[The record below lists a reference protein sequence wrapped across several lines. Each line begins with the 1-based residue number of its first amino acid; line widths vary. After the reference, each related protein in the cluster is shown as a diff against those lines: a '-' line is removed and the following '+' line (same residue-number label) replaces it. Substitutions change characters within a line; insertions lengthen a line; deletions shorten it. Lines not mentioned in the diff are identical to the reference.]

1 MRAQQRA
8 DIRMALGAKKAN
20 ARKHVR
26 DQSHLILQR
35 EGTRSQKEDFY
46 PGFRGNALCASPQT
60 KSERKEENNNELASV
75 SGLSC
80 GATRQRTAG

>member
-46 PGFRGNALCASPQT
+46 PGFRGNALCASP
-60 KSERKEENNNELASV
+60 RKEENNNELASV

-80 GATRQRTAG
+80 ALFTRQRTAG